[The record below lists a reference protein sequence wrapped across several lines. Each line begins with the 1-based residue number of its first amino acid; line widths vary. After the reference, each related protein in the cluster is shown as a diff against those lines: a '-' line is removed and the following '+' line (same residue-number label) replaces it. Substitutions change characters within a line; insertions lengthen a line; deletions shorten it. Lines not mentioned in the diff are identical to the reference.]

1 MSLKLNK
8 YSRTCGSTCIKL
20 ANISQLDNAS
30 YGGGGGGGGGEMTIE
45 KACHQECMEEHSV
58 LFLVN
63 YSLCLNERL

>member
-1 MSLKLNK
+1 MYFIGMSLKLNK
-8 YSRTCGSTCIKL
+8 YSRTCGSTCIEL

-30 YGGGGGGGGGEMTIE
+30 YGGGMTIE
-45 KACHQECMEEHSV
+45 KACNQECMEEHSV